1 MVHSAAAATPAASEI
16 EQSMNDAE
24 LWNLKFGV
32 NVSALYHAWRRAT
45 LEWQVRLVRGAT
57 FVGAVLTLLTAG
69 FGFAS
74 HTNTGTII
82 TILAVV
88 AILAVIIACVNLIDL
103 VADFDGQARQ
113 HAELYRRFVS
123 LQEHIAKEGASWKT
137 RLPEW
142 EAEAL
147 AISRDEP
154 PTLWAVYAMCWN
166 QEMERHQLERK
177 GHYRPIS
184 RWQHLMRNFI
194 EFKPQDFPA
203 AA

>member
-1 MVHSAAAATPAASEI
+1 MDDPK
-16 EQSMNDAE
+16 

-45 LEWQVRLVRGAT
+45 LEWRVRLVRGAT

-74 HTNTGTII
+74 HTTNTII
-82 TILAVV
+82 S
-88 AILAVIIACVNLIDL
+88 ILAVIGILAIIIAVANLVDL
-103 VADFDGQARQ
+103 VSDFDGQARQ

-123 LQEHIAKEGASWKT
+123 LQERIARDGASWET

-147 AISRDEP
+147 AIGRDEP

-184 RWQHLMRNFI
+184 WWQNLMRNFI

-203 AA
+203 TA